1 MLFAACGESAP
12 PPGPAATESSGP
24 AAGASAAAVS
34 ATVEAP
40 IDAAVA
46 VPPPASGPLPTI
58 VQPYQAVTT
67 GTLVFQSDVSG
78 RPKLFTLDV
87 ATGSIRQLTQ
97 GAEWRDES
105 PRWSPDGQW
114 VAFTSNRAHYG
125 AQPETGTPDVDV
137 YVMRADGS
145 DVRRVTTDPGNDYD
159 PSWSPDG
166 AALVFSSD
174 RASRGDLYRVRI
186 ADGHTD
192 RLTTNFVGRAIMPAV
207 SPDGSKVAF
216 AAQTLRL
223 GAFWVFQ
230 LHVLDLAS
238 GRTEPLP
245 GSGGACWPSWSR
257 DGRALYNVQLDREP
271 SSIQRRDLATG
282 ALAQAHASPSLW
294 SYYPRV
300 SPDGQWLVMS
310 LSPQHHE
317 GENWDLALVSTTD
330 PNRKVALTT
339 GAGNDRLA
347 DWRPTTGR

>member
-1 MLFAACGESAP
+1 MTP
-12 PPGPAATESSGP
+12 
-24 AAGASAAAVS
+24 AGASTPARVGPCRVASRRGGCRRAACRRPDRCPRS
-34 ATVEAP
+34 CSP
-40 IDAAVA
+40 IH
-46 VPPPASGPLPTI
+46 G
-58 VQPYQAVTT
+58 VTA
-67 GTLVFQSDVSG
+67 GTLVFQSDVAG
-78 RPKLFTLDV
+78 RPKIFTLDV
-87 ATGSIRQLTQ
+87 ATGLVRQLTQ

-137 YVMRADGS
+137 YVMRADGT
-145 DVRRVTTDPGNDYD
+145 DVRRITTDPGNDYD

-166 AALVFSSD
+166 RALVFSSD
-174 RASRGDLYRVRI
+174 RASRGDLYRVRV

-230 LHVLDLAS
+230 LHMLDLAS

-245 GSGGACWPSWSR
+245 ASGGACWPAWSP

-271 SSIQRRDLATG
+271 SSIQRRDMASG
-282 ALAQAHASPSLW
+282 ALSLAHANPSLW

-300 SPDGQWLVMS
+300 SPDGQWLVVS

-330 PNRKVALTT
+330 PGRRVPLTT

-347 DWRPTTGR
+347 DWRPR